1 MKYFNSNETLEM
13 CDVRISDNGKMEI
26 MPKSYHSE
34 ALARLGKPEKTIRG
48 RVKMVDG
55 VFNFEPYAE
64 GTNKLTFSRRA
75 VVGSTTVAVTAD
87 KVKFSL
93 TLSRNYTMEQLVTLI
108 ETEMQEVVRR
118 MREDLY
124 SSLIK

>member
-13 CDVRISDNGKMEI
+13 CDVRISDNGRMEI
-26 MPKSYHSE
+26 MPKSYHSD

-55 VFNFEPYAE
+55 AFNFEPYAE